1 MLSVK
6 GLEAKPY
13 LAEIDQR
20 YILFAASEQEP
31 KATGYQSQRTMRFH
45 IIDIH
50 P

>member
-1 MLSVK
+1 MK

-13 LAEIDQR
+13 LAEVDQR

-45 IIDIH
+45 ILDIH